1 MTLKRTPLQRK
12 VPLKASSIIQR
23 TPRAKK
29 CAHCAEPFQPSR
41 PMQKVCGP
49 ACAIAMPA
57 ENLPQARKALADIE
71 RKEIE
76 ARREALKSRSDHV
89 KDAEKAVR
97 DYRRTYELSIGS
109 GCISCEKTQAEIQAA
124 QGWKT
129 GGCFDAGHFL
139 GKGARPELRMVPE
152 NIWLQCKSCNAG
164 SSKYARKGLTVS
176 QSFRA
181 GLVERIG
188 LEAVEALEADHEPRK
203 HTIEELKAITAE
215 YRALTRELKKGEAA

>member
-1 MTLKRTPLQRK
+1 MIARK
-12 VPLKASSIIQR
+12 
-23 TPRAKK
+23 KK
-29 CAHCAEPFQPSR
+29 TCANPECAADFIPAQLG
-41 PMQKVCGP
+41 QKVCGW
-49 ACAIAMPA
+49 ACGLAIKDVNQ
-57 ENLPQARKALADIE
+57 EKARKSLALVERRAIKV
-71 RKEIE
+71 RKEK
-76 ARREALKSRSDHV
+76 LKSRSEFV
-89 KDAEKAVR
+89 QDAEKAVR

-109 GCISCEKTQAEIQAA
+109 CCISCGKSQAEIQAA

-176 QSFRA
+176 QGFRT
-181 GLVERIG
+181 GLIDRIG

-203 HTIEELKAITAE
+203 HTIDELKAITAT
-215 YRALTRELKKGEAA
+215 YRALTRELKRAAA